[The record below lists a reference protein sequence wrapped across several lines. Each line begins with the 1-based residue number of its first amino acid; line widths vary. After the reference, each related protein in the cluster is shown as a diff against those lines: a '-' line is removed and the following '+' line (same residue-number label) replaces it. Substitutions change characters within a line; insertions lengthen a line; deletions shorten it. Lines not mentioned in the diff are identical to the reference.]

1 MQVTQLN
8 NITYPKKT
16 TSFKAKLSK
25 QDLNLVLKEIKGHDV
40 ALVPKLYTLLEIL
53 HELGGKNARF
63 VTESKKFSYLLIDDK
78 VINETVFKSCYSALF
93 NSLIESKSSNV
104 MNPSI
109 IRMPESIFEQKW
121 WVNKHKTIKNMNI
134 FVE

>member
-63 VTESKKFSYLLIDDK
+63 VTESKNFLI
-78 VINETVFKSCYSALF
+78 FL
-93 NSLIESKSSNV
+93 
-104 MNPSI
+104 
-109 IRMPESIFEQKW
+109 
-121 WVNKHKTIKNMNI
+121 
-134 FVE
+134 

>member
-1 MQVTQLN
+1 MQVQSIN

-63 VTESKKFSYLLIDDK
+63 VTESKNFSYLLIDDK
-78 VINETVFKSCYSALF
+78 VINETVFKNCYSALF
-93 NSLIESKSSNV
+93 NSLIESKSLNVNNSN
-104 MNPSI
+104 I

-121 WVNKHKTIKNMNI
+121 WKNKHKTIEDMNI
-134 FVE
+134 FIG